1 MGIFQRIF
9 GKQHAA
15 GARSEIIEAGAVRFT
30 AWAGGAYDSDLY
42 REAVDAIARNAAKLK
57 ASHVV
62 KSGGNQRG
70 GGDSQLNRLLQVQPN
85 PYMSAFDLLYKLITH
100 YFLYNNAFAYLHK
113 DGSGNV
119 TSIYPIRANSVDFI
133 ADNNGSLYCKFFFDG
148 GKTATLPYAD
158 IIHLRR
164 HFNNN
169 DLLGENNNAIFPAL
183 ELAHTLNQGIVQGIK
198 NGARIRGILKFDQML
213 HGEKLSEEK
222 QKFMNEYLSMNNDGG
237 VIATD
242 IKTQYQP
249 LESNPAIVD
258 EKQVEAAK
266 VKIYDYLGISA
277 KIVNSS
283 YNEDEWAAF
292 YESVI
297 EPLAV
302 QMSLEFTRKVF
313 TDREQA
319 FGNSIL
325 FESGRLQFSSN
336 ATKVKLIAELIPFG
350 LLTINQAL
358 EILNLPAVADG
369 DKRLQTLNVVDA
381 DKANIYQM
389 GESIERT

>member
-9 GKQHAA
+9 GKQSAA
-15 GARSEIIEAGAVRFT
+15 GAHSEIIEAGAVRFT

-100 YFLYNNAFAYLHK
+100 YFLYNNVFAYLHK
-113 DGSGNV
+113 DNSGNV
-119 TSIYPIRANSVDFI
+119 TSIYPVRANSVDFI
-133 ADNNGSLYCKFFFDG
+133 ADGSNSLYCKFFFDG

-169 DLLGENNNAIFPAL
+169 DLLGENNNAIMPAL

-198 NGARIRGILKFDQML
+198 NGARIRGVLKFDQML

-222 QKFMNEYLSMNNDGG
+222 AKFINEYLSMNNDGG

-266 VKIYDYLGISA
+266 TKIYDYLGISA

-302 QMSLEFTRKVF
+302 QMGLEFTRKVF